1 MKPARAP
8 LAHPRS
14 RIAGMAELQSATGA
28 LSIPAH
34 ERAVHWKQK
43 LAESRARL
51 RVELS
56 SRKYPKEMLR
66 RQAALVD
73 RQLREVWASHVM
85 PRDVALAA
93 VGGYGRGQL
102 FPSSDV
108 DLLILLSGPADASLA
123 RKIEHL
129 IGTLWDIGLEV
140 GHSVRTVDECLELA
154 AADITVQT
162 TLLEARLLAGKRE
175 LFSRFVK
182 RVADA
187 LDPAHFLQAKLLEQ
201 QQRHMRYAETNLEP
215 NIKESAGGLRDLQ
228 TVLWIARAAGIGK
241 SWSELARRGVI
252 TGAEVREIHQNEQFL
267 QSLRIRLHYLA
278 GRREDRLL
286 FDFQTELARE
296 FGLHDRPHRLASEQL
311 MQRYY
316 RSAQAVSQL
325 ATFVLQ
331 NLDARITPPRDKDY
345 HPINERFGARDELLS
360 ARDERVFEREPS
372 AILESFLLLQQHPEL
387 KGVNASTLRALWR
400 ARRLINPAFRKDPR
414 NRQQF
419 LQLLRSPTRVE
430 RALRRMSQYGVLGRY
445 LPSFGRIVG
454 QMQHDLYHV
463 YTVDE
468 HILRV
473 VRNVRRFSI
482 PELAHE
488 FPLCS
493 RLMSNFERPEVLY
506 LAALFHDIAK
516 GRGGDHSALGSADAR
531 PFCRDHGLARED
543 VDLVAWLVENHLVM
557 STTAQKQDIADP
569 VVVQA
574 FARRVA
580 DERHLAAL
588 YLLTVAD
595 IRGTSPRVWNAWKA
609 KLLENLFWTTRKEL
623 TGVSL
628 SLASSLQARQDEAR
642 AKLRLYA
649 VPDLAEKKLW
659 TQLED
664 TYFLRHEPQEIAW
677 HTRLLYYRV
686 QTQEPVVKARL
697 SPAGEG
703 LQVMIYVPDQKEL
716 FARICSFFERI
727 SYDIFEAKIYTTR
740 HGYALDSFQVQD
752 PNNRRPQYRDVIGLI
767 EHELAERLR
776 LKSPLPPLTKPRL
789 SRQLRHFPISPEV
802 NIQPD
807 EKGTS
812 SVLSIIAG
820 DRPGL
825 LSRIARVLTAY
836 DINLHTA
843 KINTLG
849 ARAEDVFIIAGG
861 ALRDAKT
868 VVRLESD
875 LVEQLRTA

>member
-1 MKPARAP
+1 VKPARARFRGP
-8 LAHPRS
+8 LS
-14 RIAGMAELQSATGA
+14 RIASMAELQSAIGA
-28 LSIPAH
+28 LAIPAH
-34 ERAVHWKQK
+34 ERAVNWKQK
-43 LAESRARL
+43 IAESRAQL
-51 RVELS
+51 REELS
-56 SRKYPKEMLR
+56 SRRYPKETLR

-73 RQLREVWASHVM
+73 RHLREVWASHAM

-102 FPSSDV
+102 FPCSDV
-108 DLLILLSGPADASLA
+108 DLLILLSGTADASLA
-123 RKIEHL
+123 RKIEQL

-140 GHSVRTVDECLELA
+140 GHSVRTIDECLALA

-162 TLLEARLLAGKRE
+162 TLLEARLLAGKRD
-175 LFSRFVK
+175 LYSRFVK

-187 LDPAHFLQAKLLEQ
+187 LDPAQFLQAKLLEQ

-252 TGAEVREIHQNEQFL
+252 TGPEVREIHQNEQFL
-267 QSLRIRLHYLA
+267 QALRIRLHYLA

-286 FDFQTELARE
+286 FDFQTALARE

-331 NLDARITPPRDKDY
+331 NLDARITPAHDKEY
-345 HPINERFGARDELLS
+345 HPINERFGARDELLA
-360 ARDERVFEREPS
+360 ARDERLFEREPP

-387 KGVNASTLRALWR
+387 KGVSASTLRALWR

-419 LQLLRSPTRVE
+419 LRLLRSPTRVE

-516 GRGGDHSALGSADAR
+516 GRGGDHSELGSAEAR
-531 PFCRDHGLARED
+531 QFCRDHGLARED
-543 VDLVAWLVENHLVM
+543 VELVAWLVENHLVM
-557 STTAQKQDIADP
+557 SMTAQKRDIADP
-569 VVVQA
+569 AVVQA
-574 FARRVA
+574 FAQRVG

-609 KLLENLFWTTRKEL
+609 KLLEDLFWTTRKQL
-623 TGVSL
+623 AGNSL
-628 SLASSLQARQDEAR
+628 SLASSVQARQDEAR

-659 TQLED
+659 AQLED
-664 TYFLRHEPQEIAW
+664 AYFLRHEPQEIAW
-677 HTRLLYYRV
+677 HARLLYYRV

-776 LKSPLPPLTKPRL
+776 LKTPLPPLTKPRL

-802 NIQPD
+802 NLQPD

-849 ARAEDVFIIAGG
+849 ARAEDVFIITGA

-875 LVEQLRTA
+875 LVEQLRT

>member
-1 MKPARAP
+1 
-8 LAHPRS
+8 
-14 RIAGMAELQSATGA
+14 MAELQSAIGA
-28 LSIPAH
+28 PAIPAH
-34 ERAVHWKQK
+34 ARAGHWKQK
-43 LAESRARL
+43 LAAARAQL
-51 RVELS
+51 REELS
-56 SRKYPKEMLR
+56 SRRFPKEMLR

-73 RQLREVWASHVM
+73 RQLREIWAGHAM

-102 FPSSDV
+102 YPCSDV
-108 DLLILLSGPADASLA
+108 DLLILLSGPAGASLA

-129 IGTLWDIGLEV
+129 IGTLWDIGIEV
-140 GHSVRTVDECLELA
+140 GHSVRTLDECVALA
-154 AADITVQT
+154 AADVTVQT
-162 TLLEARLLAGKRE
+162 TLLEARLLAGKRD

-187 LDPAHFLQAKLLEQ
+187 LDPAVFLQAKLLEQ
-201 QQRHMRYAETNLEP
+201 QQRHLRYAETNLEP

-228 TVLWIARAAGIGK
+228 TVLWIARAAGIGR

-252 TGAEVREIHQNEQFL
+252 TGAELREIHHNEQFL
-267 QSLRIRLHYLA
+267 QSLRIQLHYLA

-286 FDFQTELARE
+286 FDFQTALARE

-316 RSAQAVSQL
+316 RTAQAVSQL
-325 ATFVLQ
+325 TTFVLQ
-331 NLDARITPPRDKDY
+331 NLDARITPPRDKQY
-345 HPINERFGARDELLS
+345 HPLNERFGARDELLS
-360 ARDERVFEREPS
+360 ARDERLFEREPP
-372 AILESFLLLQQHPEL
+372 AILESFLLLQRHPEL
-387 KGVNASTLRALWR
+387 KGISASTLRALWR

-430 RALRRMSQYGVLGRY
+430 RALRRMNQYGVLGRY
-445 LPSFGRIVG
+445 LPAFGHIVG

-493 RLMSNFERPEVLY
+493 RLMSNFERPEILY

-516 GRGGDHSALGSADAR
+516 GRGGDHSELGSADAR

-543 VDLVAWLVENHLVM
+543 VELVAWLVENHLVM
-557 STTAQKQDIADP
+557 SSTAQKQDIADP
-569 VVVQA
+569 AVVQA
-574 FARRVA
+574 FARRVG

-609 KLLENLFWTTRKEL
+609 KLLEDLFWTTQRQL
-623 TGVSL
+623 TGDSF
-628 SLASSLQARQDEAR
+628 SIASSLQARQDEAR

-659 TQLED
+659 VQLED

-686 QTQEPVVKARL
+686 QTQVPVVKARL

-716 FARICSFFERI
+716 FARICSFFEHI

-752 PNNRRPQYRDVIGLI
+752 ANNRRPQYRDVIGLI
-767 EHELAERLR
+767 EHELAERLQ
-776 LKSPLPPLTKPRL
+776 LKAPLPPLTKPRL

-825 LSRIARVLTAY
+825 LSRIARVLTAH

-849 ARAEDVFIIAGG
+849 ARAEDVFIITG
-861 ALRDAKT
+861 AELRNAKT

-875 LVEQLRTA
+875 LVEQLRT

>member
-1 MKPARAP
+1 M
-8 LAHPRS
+8 S
-14 RIAGMAELQSATGA
+14 DLQSATA
-28 LSIPAH
+28 APAVAAH
-34 ERAVHWKQK
+34 ARAGHWKQK
-43 LAESRARL
+43 LAASRAQL
-51 RVELS
+51 REELS
-56 SRKYPKEMLR
+56 SRNFPKELLR
-66 RQAALVD
+66 RQSALVD
-73 RQLREVWASHVM
+73 RQLKEVWASHAM
-85 PRDVALAA
+85 PRDIALAA

-102 FPSSDV
+102 YPCSDV
-108 DLLILLSGPADASLA
+108 DLLILLSGPADAACA

-129 IGTLWDIGLEV
+129 IGTLWDIGIEV
-140 GHSVRTVDECLELA
+140 GHSVRTIDECLALA
-154 AADITVQT
+154 ASDVTVQT

-182 RVADA
+182 RVRDA
-187 LDPAHFLQAKLLEQ
+187 LDPPTFLQAKLLEQ

-228 TVLWIARAAGIGK
+228 TVLWIARAAGIGA

-252 TGAEVREIHQNEQFL
+252 TRAEVREIQQNEQFL
-267 QSLRIRLHYLA
+267 QAIRIRLHYLA

-286 FDFQTELARE
+286 FDFQTALARE

-316 RSAQAVSQL
+316 RTAQAVTRL

-331 NLDARITPPRDKDY
+331 NLDARIAPPHDKGY
-345 HPINERFGARDELLS
+345 HPINERFGARDELLA
-360 ARDERVFEREPS
+360 ARDERLFEREPS
-372 AILESFLLLQQHPEL
+372 AILECFTLLQQHPEL
-387 KGVNASTLRALWR
+387 KGIAAPTLRALWR
-400 ARRLINPAFRKDPR
+400 ARRLINPSFRKDPR

-419 LQLLRSPTRVE
+419 LQLMRSPTRVE
-430 RALRRMSQYGVLGRY
+430 RALRRMNQYGVLGRY
-445 LPSFGRIVG
+445 LPEFGSIVG

-493 RLMSNFERPEVLY
+493 RLMSNFERPEVLH

-516 GRGGDHSALGSADAR
+516 GRGGDHSALGAVDAR
-531 PFCRDHGLARED
+531 QFCRDHGLAHED
-543 VDLVAWLVENHLVM
+543 VELVAWLVENHLVM
-557 STTAQKQDIADP
+557 STTAQKRDIADP
-569 VVVQA
+569 AVVQA
-574 FARRVA
+574 FARRVG
-580 DERHLAAL
+580 DERHLSAL

-595 IRGTSPRVWNAWKA
+595 IRGTSPKVWNAWKA
-609 KLLENLFWTTRKEL
+609 KLLEDLFWTTRRL
-623 TGVSL
+623 LAGDSL
-628 SLASSLQARQDEAR
+628 ALASSLQARQSEAR

-649 VPDLAEKKLW
+649 VPEAAEQKLW
-659 TQLED
+659 AQLED

-686 QTQEPVVKARL
+686 QNQEPVVKARL

-716 FARICSFFERI
+716 FARICSFFEHI
-727 SYDIFEAKIYTTR
+727 SYDIYEAKIYTTR

-752 PNNRRPQYRDVIGLI
+752 ANNRRPQYRDVIGLI

-776 LKSPLPPLTKPRL
+776 LKAPLPPLTRPRL

-849 ARAEDVFIIAGG
+849 ARAEDVFIITG
-861 ALRDAKT
+861 AALKNAKT

-875 LVEQLRTA
+875 LVEQLRT